1 MRHALIHLAALLA
14 GIAPALAQHAHHAP
28 AAHPPAG
35 SYAGLQAREVAGLSA
50 EEVADLRAGRGM
62 GMALPAELN
71 GYPGPMHVLDLAE
84 PLALSEAQRAAL
96 TAEMRAMRQAAL
108 PLADQLIAAE
118 QALDALFRQQR
129 ATPADVAAGSE
140 AAALARGRLRAIH
153 LQAHLVTRAA
163 LTPEQRQTYA
173 RLRGYDP
180 AR

>member
-71 GYPGPMHVLDLAE
+71 GYPGPMHALDLAG
-84 PLALSEAQRAAL
+84 PLGLSEAQRATL
-96 TAEMRAMRQAAL
+96 TAEMSAMRQAAR

-118 QALDALFRQQR
+118 QALDALFRQVK
-129 ATPADVAAGSE
+129 ATPEDVASASE
-140 AAALARGRLRAIH
+140 AAALARGRLRALH